1 MRRRAFLQAWLGL
14 PLLGVRSRP
23 QLQQASDVIYR
34 DSETTA
40 DLAALRDADLA
51 TGVEYQP

>member
-34 DSETTA
+34 DSEATA
-40 DLAALRDADLA
+40 DLAAVHDGDRA
-51 TGVEYQP
+51 TGIEYQP